1 MVMGLAVI
9 MVALIGVIGAGL
21 LTLVVTDLH
30 ATIEANRGQRAFE
43 MADAGVEVAKAR
55 LAEAPDLTGWSSGV
69 LRMAGVEEGEVTVAI
84 ERREGEGG
92 PYFVVTSTGRW
103 GSARRRI
110 EATFSVMDGE
120 PRLLSW
126 RELYE

>member
-1 MVMGLAVI
+1 
-9 MVALIGVIGAGL
+9 
-21 LTLVVTDLH
+21 
-30 ATIEANRGQRAFE
+30 
-43 MADAGVEVAKAR
+43 
-55 LAEAPDLTGWSSGV
+55 
-69 LRMAGVEEGEVTVAI
+69 MAGGEEGEVTVAI

-92 PYFVVTSTGRW
+92 PYFVATSTGRW

>member
-1 MVMGLAVI
+1 
-9 MVALIGVIGAGL
+9 
-21 LTLVVTDLH
+21 
-30 ATIEANRGQRAFE
+30 

-69 LRMAGVEEGEVTVAI
+69 LRMAGGEEGEVTVAI

-92 PYFVVTSTGRW
+92 SYFVATSTGRW